1 MAQTTGSISRNPNTH
16 RVLMKPIIN
25 RKIDELSSECLDFI
39 IDHVFLP
46 SQLPQKAEDSIGEKN
61 TSLLRLL
68 YQTSTFYTHYISLT
82 RNVDS
87 TWRATEKNAVTFRHA
102 RERYRACLHEGGEGD
117 EQRRLA

>member
-1 MAQTTGSISRNPNTH
+1 MAQTTGSISRNPNPH
-16 RVLMKPIIN
+16 RVLMKPIID

-46 SQLPQKAEDSIGEKN
+46 PQLPQKAEDSIGEKN
-61 TSLLRLL
+61 SSLLRLL

-87 TWRATEKNAVTFRHA
+87 TWRAAEKMLSHFGMLENVTAHAFTKAVS
-102 RERYRACLHEGGEGD
+102 EMNNGG
-117 EQRRLA
+117 